1 MQSQGLCEQAF
12 MAWLDTQVTKT
23 ADWLHAP
30 QVKCMLPGI
39 RPGAEKVEA
48 VVSLFC
54 RLVDPENLW
63 TIIYALKGLEQSS
76 VMNRLGLKA
85 TFNPKRCSHHFLLD
99 WGNPEHLEVGR
110 KLNDLALKV
119 CTTDMP
125 RIPCPRSL

>member
-1 MQSQGLCEQAF
+1 
-12 MAWLDTQVTKT
+12 MANVS
-23 ADWLHAP
+23 
-30 QVKCMLPGI
+30 QVKFMLPGM
-39 RPGAEKVEA
+39 RPGADKVEA

-99 WGNPEHLEVGR
+99 WGNAEHLEVGK
-110 KLNDLALKV
+110 KLNELALKV
-119 CTTDMP
+119 CAALLQSATCS
-125 RIPCPRSL
+125 RNIPAMQHTVCC

>member
-1 MQSQGLCEQAF
+1 MLRHTLKPRVQ
-12 MAWLDTQVTKT
+12 M
-23 ADWLHAP
+23 HAHEGSAL

-63 TIIYALKGLEQSS
+63 TIIYALKGQEQSS

-110 KLNDLALKV
+110 KLNELAMKV
-119 CTTDMP
+119 GPTDKL
-125 RIPCPRSL
+125 PCPRS